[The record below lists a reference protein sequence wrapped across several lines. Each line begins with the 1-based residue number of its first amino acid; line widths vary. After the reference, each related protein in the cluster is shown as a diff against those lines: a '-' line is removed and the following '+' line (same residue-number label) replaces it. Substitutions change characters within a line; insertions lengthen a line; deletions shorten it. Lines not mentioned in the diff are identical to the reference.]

1 MRVKR
6 KKSLLLM
13 ICCVF
18 LVMSNLTVNSKEVVT
33 ESPKVKISIDGKIMN
48 YDNVPIT
55 VNGRTL
61 LPLKEFLISIGILDD
76 NKHIIWNGLEKSITI
91 KQDSTEVYLKI
102 GNSNAIINNSVVEL
116 DAAPCIHKNRTYI
129 PVRFVSQCFNKNVSW
144 DSETSTV
151 TIVSNIVNQKD
162 IPEAVTK
169 PDSWIEKADMP
180 FQLETGKYT
189 MDNEGRGG
197 FKLKWT
203 EYSNIKGKAVTV
215 GDKIYAINIDGRVAE
230 YNPKSDQWAEIGNIP
245 DLENS
250 HGFYKL
256 VSANNMIY
264 IVGKN
269 FNEIVMYNPANNESK
284 LITTLPTKRIVGG
297 AVAVNNKIYIL
308 AGIDLYKV
316 NTLNT
321 LDEYDLETNKWTT
334 KANLLSPTNRLSV
347 TALNGKIYTLC
358 EGPSFTTGIRE
369 YNIEKDFWTVKS
381 ALSST
386 GNMGAE
392 LTAIN
397 GKIYIIGQ
405 GKEPGS
411 YSSTL
416 HMEEYN
422 TELDKCTKL
431 TSSTSTCKEEI
442 IAEVCNGKIYVIG
455 NSSLQAL
462 QEYTPPNP

>member
-6 KKSLLLM
+6 KISQLLV

-18 LVMSNLTVNSKEVVT
+18 LVMSNLTVNSKDVVI
-33 ESPKVKISIDGKIMN
+33 ESPQVKISIDGKIMN

-61 LPLKEFLISIGILDD
+61 LPLKEFLISIGILND
-76 NKHIIWNGLEKSITI
+76 NKHIIWNGQEKSITI
-91 KQDSTEVYLKI
+91 KQDSTEVYLNI
-102 GNSNAIINNSVVEL
+102 GNCKAVVNNSVVEL
-116 DAAPCIHKNRTYI
+116 DAAPCIYKNRTYI
-129 PVRFVSQCFNKNVSW
+129 PARFVSQCFNKNVRW
-144 DSETSTV
+144 DRETSTV
-151 TIVSNIVNQKD
+151 TIISNIVNQKD
-162 IPEAVTK
+162 ISNVVTK
-169 PDSWIEKADMP
+169 PDSWTEKADMP
-180 FQLETGKYT
+180 FQIENGSYT
-189 MDNEGRGG
+189 MDNGGRGG
-197 FKLKWT
+197 FNLKWT
-203 EYSNIKGKAVTV
+203 EHSNIKGKVVTV
-215 GDKIYAINIDGRVAE
+215 GDKIYVINIDGRVAA
-230 YNPKSDQWAEIGNIP
+230 YNPKLDEWAEIGSIP
-245 DLENS
+245 DLESS
-250 HGFYKL
+250 HGFFKL

-264 IVGKN
+264 IVGKD
-269 FNEIVMYNPANNESK
+269 FNEIVMYNPDNNESK

-297 AVAVNNKIYIL
+297 AIAVNNKIYIL

-316 NTLNT
+316 NTLST

-358 EGPSFTTGIRE
+358 FGPSFTTGIRE
-369 YNIEKDFWTVKS
+369 YDIEKDCWTVKS
-381 ALSST
+381 AVSAI
-386 GNMGAE
+386 GNIGAE

-405 GKEPGS
+405 GKESGS
-411 YSSTL
+411 NKSTL
-416 HMEEYN
+416 QMEEYN

-431 TSSTSTCKEEI
+431 TGSTSTCKEEL

-462 QEYTPPNP
+462 QEYIPPNP